1 MIMKKSGLVIAAAA
15 AAIFLSGCATGA
27 RNIPE
32 NTPIC
37 ESPCATPMPP
47 CNTCK
52 CMSRC
57 KQMNRC
63 RTCPPKRHHRHHRH
77 CRTAENAT
85 SQMNG

>member
-1 MIMKKSGLVIAAAA
+1 V
-15 AAIFLSGCATGA
+15 
-27 RNIPE
+27 
-32 NTPIC
+32 
-37 ESPCATPMPP
+37 PP

-63 RTCPPKRHHRHHRH
+63 RTCPPKRHHHRRH
-77 CRTAENAT
+77 CRTAENTT

>member
-1 MIMKKSGLVIAAAA
+1 MIMIMKKSGLVIAATA

-37 ESPCATPMPP
+37 ETPCPCAAP

-57 KQMNRC
+57 KQVGL
-63 RTCPPKRHHRHHRH
+63 KRHHRRH
-77 CRTAENAT
+77 YRHRTAENAT

>member
-1 MIMKKSGLVIAAAA
+1 MIMKKSGLVIAATA

-32 NTPIC
+32 NTPLC
-37 ESPCATPMPP
+37 EASCPPPCVTP

-52 CMSRC
+52 CMSQC
-57 KQMNRC
+57 KQV
-63 RTCPPKRHHRHHRH
+63 CPPKYKKHRHRR

-85 SQMNG
+85 NQMNG

>member
-1 MIMKKSGLVIAAAA
+1 MIMKKSGLVIAATA

-37 ESPCATPMPP
+37 ETPCAQPCAAP

-57 KQMNRC
+57 KQVRS
-63 RTCPPKRHHRHHRH
+63 PRHHRRHHPRR

>member
-37 ESPCATPMPP
+37 ETPSAPPCVAP

-57 KQMNRC
+57 KSMHRC
-63 RTCPPKRHHRHHRH
+63 RTKHRRHR
-77 CRTAENAT
+77 CRTAENTT